1 MENIDD
7 WLYIVFL
14 AIAGISSLFGSV
26 KKKRGQ
32 QPFPDQEDT
41 ELDPSFGQ
49 PVEETQSRRIFQMPD
64 EIFQTQ
70 PAGSDQPTLFGQPA
84 GSDQPTVF
92 GQRPADSDQ
101 AAVFGKRRSRMKTAT
116 GKISDTPTPAAQA
129 PTPPPAE
136 AAPEMS
142 WLENPSDLRRAILC
156 AEILNRKYD

>member
-70 PAGSDQPTLFGQPA
+70 PAGSDQPT
-84 GSDQPTVF
+84 VF
-92 GQRPADSDQ
+92 GQRSADSDQ

>member
-64 EIFQTQ
+64 EIFQT
-70 PAGSDQPTLFGQPA
+70 QPA